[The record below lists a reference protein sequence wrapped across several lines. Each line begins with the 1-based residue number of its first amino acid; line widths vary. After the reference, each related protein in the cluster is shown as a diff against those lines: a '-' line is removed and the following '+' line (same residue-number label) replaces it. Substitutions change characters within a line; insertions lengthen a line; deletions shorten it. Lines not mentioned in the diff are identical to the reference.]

1 VVLKYEW
8 DNKHSRISQC
18 FTMAWYEAL
27 MSNPAQAELSKD
39 DSIEAWKFDG
49 RMELDF
55 FDQMMYIDGR
65 ASAKPTLK
73 EPSSQP

>member
-1 VVLKYEW
+1 
-8 DNKHSRISQC
+8 
-18 FTMAWYEAL
+18 MAWYEAL

-65 ASAKPTLK
+65 DSAKPTLK